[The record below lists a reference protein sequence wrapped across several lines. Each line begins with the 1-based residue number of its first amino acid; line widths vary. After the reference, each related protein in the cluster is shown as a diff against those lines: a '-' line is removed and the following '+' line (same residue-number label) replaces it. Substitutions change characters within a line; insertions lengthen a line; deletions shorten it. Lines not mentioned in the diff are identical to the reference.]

1 MKITIITDK
10 TKDEEII
17 IRVHEKTELVE
28 KIEKLVNETSDGF
41 IGYKENEAMMLDI
54 NDVNCFITEN
64 NKVFAMTDE
73 KLLIKESNL
82 WDGNYKKF
90 QSQSTISEDSNDS
103 ILQFEKEL
111 LSCQTWSTTD
121 EQNVFS
127 FSDDQYKI
135 VFNVSC
141 GNNTCGYFR
150 FVVA

>member
-17 IRVHEKTELVE
+17 IRVHERTELIE

-73 KLLIKESNL
+73 KLLIKERLYRIEEKVGDNFIKI
-82 WDGNYKKF
+82 N
-90 QSQSTISEDSNDS
+90 QSCIANIS
-103 ILQFEKEL
+103 
-111 LSCQTWSTTD
+111 
-121 EQNVFS
+121 
-127 FSDDQYKI
+127 KI
-135 VFNVSC
+135 VKVQATFSGSLSVVFRN
-141 GNNTCGYFR
+141 GYTDYISR
-150 FVVA
+150 RNLKKVKERLGVKL

>member
-54 NDVNCFITEN
+54 NDINCFITEN

-73 KLLIKESNL
+73 KLLIKERL
-82 WDGNYKKF
+82 YKVEEKLDDNF
-90 QSQSTISEDSNDS
+90 IKINQSCLANI
-103 ILQFEKEL
+103 K
-111 LSCQTWSTTD
+111 
-121 EQNVFS
+121 
-127 FSDDQYKI
+127 KI
-135 VFNVSC
+135 VKVQATFSGSLSVVFRNGYTDYISRRNLKNVKERL
-141 GNNTCGYFR
+141 G
-150 FVVA
+150 VKL

>member
-54 NDVNCFITEN
+54 NDINCFITEN

-73 KLLIKESNL
+73 KLLIKERL
-82 WDGNYKKF
+82 YKVEEKLSDNF
-90 QSQSTISEDSNDS
+90 IKINQSCLANI
-103 ILQFEKEL
+103 K
-111 LSCQTWSTTD
+111 
-121 EQNVFS
+121 
-127 FSDDQYKI
+127 KI
-135 VFNVSC
+135 VKVQATFSGSLSVVFRNGYTDYISRRNLKNVKERL
-141 GNNTCGYFR
+141 G
-150 FVVA
+150 VKL